1 MVLRVVIP
9 ARASAPPVR
18 RPSTARIARIAR
30 VSHSSRGR
38 VGGGGGAEARRAT
51 ASAMASFA
59 PLINALAVV
68 AFGAALRAGA
78 YVTDADGRAL
88 CRVIFATTLPA
99 VMARTFATARM
110 DGTNRAV
117 VVASAAYGA
126 ACVASSLLLW
136 RARTWRGARV
146 LGDGDG
152 DGGGGDA
159 SRDALLAG
167 AAVGLNLGNF
177 AYPLVDAAFGAAGL
191 TMVVVFDA
199 VNQFYLLVVAHA
211 IYTYA
216 SAAAAAAAVTTS
228 SSSSLSLTFRAL
240 RASVKTSFAK
250 QARNPCLLACVGT
263 VLYRVFY
270 GSQGF
275 PPALDA
281 FLALLA
287 SANKP
292 LALIAIGILFQP
304 RLEREDARDMAR
316 ALARRYAYSMACA
329 SGTLFTLGSSLGSV
343 GCAVVSMAM
352 MSPVPLLTVTYA
364 MEFSLNVPFGATLVN
379 YANIASAALV
389 ISLAYASYASPGV
402 MAAKLAC
409 ASVGFFALEAA
420 LSHGVGSTDVGA
432 AGEAESS
439 EPSLTSA
446 AGAIGG
452 GGDACGERYN
462 AWRTHHLQCDVG
474 LAPRR
479 RHGRSLSVRRVSR
492 DVANVHAQKGTRR
505 VFKASSIANVYV
517 LQGVLLH

>member
-1 MVLRVVIP
+1 
-9 ARASAPPVR
+9 
-18 RPSTARIARIAR
+18 
-30 VSHSSRGR
+30 
-38 VGGGGGAEARRAT
+38 
-51 ASAMASFA
+51 MASFA
-59 PLINALAVV
+59 PLITALAVV

-136 RARTWRGARV
+136 RARTRRGARA
-146 LGDGDG
+146 LGDG
-152 DGGGGDA
+152 DGGGGGGGDGA

-216 SAAAAAAAVTTS
+216 SAASAASAVTTS

-240 RASVKTSFAK
+240 RASVKRSFAK

-304 RLEREDARDMAR
+304 RLEREDARDMVR

-329 SGTLFTLGSSLGSV
+329 SGTLFALGSALGSV
-343 GCAVVSMAM
+343 GCAVVVMAM

-389 ISLAYASYASPGV
+389 ISLAYASYASPVV

-420 LSHGVGSTDVGA
+420 LSRGVGSTDVGA

-452 GGDACGERYN
+452 RGDVCGERYD

-479 RHGRSLSVRRVSR
+479 RRGRSLSVRRVSR
-492 DVANVHAQKGTRR
+492 DVSNVHAQKGTRR

>member
-1 MVLRVVIP
+1 
-9 ARASAPPVR
+9 
-18 RPSTARIARIAR
+18 
-30 VSHSSRGR
+30 
-38 VGGGGGAEARRAT
+38 
-51 ASAMASFA
+51 MASFA
-59 PLINALAVV
+59 PLITALAVV

-126 ACVASSLLLW
+126 TCVASSLLLW
-136 RARTWRGARV
+136 RARPRRGARA
-146 LGDGDG
+146 LGDG
-152 DGGGGDA
+152 DGGGGGDGA
-159 SRDALLAG
+159 SRDALLAV

-216 SAAAAAAAVTTS
+216 SAASAASAVTTS
-228 SSSSLSLTFRAL
+228 SSSSTFRAL

-304 RLEREDARDMAR
+304 RLEREDARDMVR

-329 SGTLFTLGSSLGSV
+329 SGTLFALGSALGSV
-343 GCAVVSMAM
+343 GCAVVVMAM

-492 DVANVHAQKGTRR
+492 DVSNVHAQKGTRR

>member
-1 MVLRVVIP
+1 
-9 ARASAPPVR
+9 
-18 RPSTARIARIAR
+18 
-30 VSHSSRGR
+30 
-38 VGGGGGAEARRAT
+38 
-51 ASAMASFA
+51 MASFA
-59 PLINALAVV
+59 PLITALAVV

-136 RARTWRGARV
+136 RARPRRGARA
-146 LGDGDG
+146 LGDG
-152 DGGGGDA
+152 DGGGGGDGA

-216 SAAAAAAAVTTS
+216 SAAAAAAAAVTTS

-240 RASVKTSFAK
+240 RASVKRSFAK

-389 ISLAYASYASPGV
+389 ISLAYASYASPVV

-420 LSHGVGSTDVGA
+420 LSRGVGSTDVGA

-452 GGDACGERYN
+452 RGDVCGERYD

-479 RHGRSLSVRRVSR
+479 RRGRSLSVRRVSR
-492 DVANVHAQKGTRR
+492 DVSNVHAQKGTRR

>member
-1 MVLRVVIP
+1 
-9 ARASAPPVR
+9 
-18 RPSTARIARIAR
+18 
-30 VSHSSRGR
+30 
-38 VGGGGGAEARRAT
+38 
-51 ASAMASFA
+51 MASFA
-59 PLINALAVV
+59 PLITALAVV

-126 ACVASSLLLW
+126 TCVASSLLLW
-136 RARTWRGARV
+136 RARTRRGARA
-146 LGDGDG
+146 LG
-152 DGGGGDA
+152 DGGGGGGGDGGDE

-216 SAAAAAAAVTTS
+216 SAASAASAVTTS

-240 RASVKTSFAK
+240 RASVKRSFAK

-292 LALIAIGILFQP
+292 LALLAIGILFQP
-304 RLEREDARDMAR
+304 RLEREDARDMVR

-329 SGTLFTLGSSLGSV
+329 SGTLFALGSALGSV
-343 GCAVVSMAM
+343 GCAVVVMAM

-389 ISLAYASYASPGV
+389 ISLAYANSYASPVV

-420 LSHGVGSTDVGA
+420 LSRGVGSTDVGA

-452 GGDACGERYN
+452 RGDVCGERHD

-479 RHGRSLSVRRVSR
+479 RRGRSLSVRRVSR
-492 DVANVHAQKGTRR
+492 DVSNVHAQKGTRR

>member
-1 MVLRVVIP
+1 
-9 ARASAPPVR
+9 
-18 RPSTARIARIAR
+18 
-30 VSHSSRGR
+30 
-38 VGGGGGAEARRAT
+38 
-51 ASAMASFA
+51 MASFA
-59 PLINALAVV
+59 PLITALAVV

-126 ACVASSLLLW
+126 TCVASSLLLW
-136 RARTWRGARV
+136 RARPRRGARA

-152 DGGGGDA
+152 DGGGGGDGA

-216 SAAAAAAAVTTS
+216 SAASAASAVTTS

-304 RLEREDARDMAR
+304 RLEREDARDMVR

-329 SGTLFTLGSSLGSV
+329 SGTLFALGSALGSV
-343 GCAVVSMAM
+343 GCAVVVMAM

-389 ISLAYASYASPGV
+389 ISLAYASYASPVV
-402 MAAKLAC
+402 MAVKLAC

-432 AGEAESS
+432 AGKAESS
-439 EPSLTSA
+439 GPSLTSA

-452 GGDACGERYN
+452 GGDVCGERHD
-462 AWRTHHLQCDVG
+462 AWRTRHLQCDVG
-474 LAPRR
+474 LAPRQR
-479 RHGRSLSVRRVSR
+479 RGRSLSVRRVSR
-492 DVANVHAQKGTRR
+492 DASHVHAQKGTRR

-517 LQGVLLH
+517 LQGVLVH